1 MYIQKGYHGFRKMSR
16 TNKVIVRLTDREKE
30 KILTYAKSLG
40 VSMSEIVQDWIKQ
53 LPDPKTENHG

>member
-1 MYIQKGYHGFRKMSR
+1 MAR

-30 KILTYAKSLG
+30 KLQKEANRLE

-53 LPDPKTENHG
+53 LPG

>member
-1 MYIQKGYHGFRKMSR
+1 MAR

-30 KILTYAKSLG
+30 KLQQESKRLG

-53 LPDPKTENHG
+53 LPA

>member
-1 MYIQKGYHGFRKMSR
+1 MSR